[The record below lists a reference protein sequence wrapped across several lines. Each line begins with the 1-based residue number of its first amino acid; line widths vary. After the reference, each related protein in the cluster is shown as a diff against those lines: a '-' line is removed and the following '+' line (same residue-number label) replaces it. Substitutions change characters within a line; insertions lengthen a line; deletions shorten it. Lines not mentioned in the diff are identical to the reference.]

1 MSDTTSQAP
10 VTRRAEL
17 RERIETDGYVVLP
30 GVARGRSTE
39 CVAHDLGDPIA
50 HLADVVTQVLVPKE
64 TSTPNTYSGIFG
76 LGGFPFHTDLAHLS
90 SPPRYLLLRCIRGYA
105 DVPTLLLDGRKIA
118 AEVGRD
124 AMARALMRPRR
135 PQGGGLSMRRLLE
148 TVDGDELIRW
158 DQVYLEPSSPVGRQ
172 VSAAWRTLINEAAP
186 TPVAMADDGDVLII
200 DNWRMLHARPP
211 ISSERR
217 DRRLERVYLRSV
229 G

>member
-1 MSDTTSQAP
+1 
-10 VTRRAEL
+10 
-17 RERIETDGYVVLP
+17 
-30 GVARGRSTE
+30 
-39 CVAHDLGDPIA
+39 
-50 HLADVVTQVLVPKE
+50 
-64 TSTPNTYSGIFG
+64 
-76 LGGFPFHTDLAHLS
+76 
-90 SPPRYLLLRCIRGYA
+90 
-105 DVPTLLLDGRKIA
+105 
-118 AEVGRD
+118 
-124 AMARALMRPRR
+124 
-135 PQGGGLSMRRLLE
+135 MRRLLE